1 VVAGGGSSFVAMA
14 SYLRNHGASV
24 GGRPQM
30 AIEAFADALEC
41 IPATIAENAG
51 HDPLDVVLA
60 MRHEIQSGNLHYGP
74 NVIDGGISDMK
85 EQGVYEPTKLIK
97 QAVISATE
105 VTTALLRID
114 DIVGRRPVE

>member
-1 VVAGGGSSFVAMA
+1 
-14 SYLRNHGASV
+14 
-24 GGRPQM
+24 M
-30 AIEAFADALEC
+30 AIEAFADALEV

-60 MRHEIQSGNLHYGP
+60 MRHEIQNGNLYHGP
-74 NVIDGGISDMK
+74 DVTDGGITNMRDA
-85 EQGVYEPTKLIK
+85 GIFEPTKLIK
-97 QAVISATE
+97 QAVLSATE